1 MNKQLFRFYILLVL
15 LLSTLVNHSQ
25 IKIVSGFETEI
36 YNQFAHDIQNNTDVP
51 SIIYSTKGS
60 VDNFNR
66 LLSDSIQIA
75 FMQHDVLLYKDIE
88 IPDIKNYIKMFLP
101 LYNEEIHLITKNNSK
116 INSLSDLKGKVVG
129 IGSKGAGSNITANFI
144 KLKTEIDWIDSEIPF
159 DNSFQAILSDSIHAF
174 FFVGAAPANAL
185 KSLSK
190 ELSNIIKLI
199 PIQDKRLDEIYMK
212 KTIESG
218 TYTWIDDDVRT
229 YTVRSLLVV
238 NTKNIDESMDAD
250 IKLLYDD
257 LKGNLKG
264 IRKNKLSH
272 PKWKQVDF
280 SDRKHI
286 DWPVYKNEYVENV
299 KLVSIYLAIIAG
311 IMTFLQIYFMLN
323 KLWSRKHERV
333 VAESISISAMFISI
347 VINSLFV
354 FNNIIYGDYPQM
366 AANLMWITG
375 SVITA
380 TIGVGF
386 WVAGS
391 RRKGFL
397 VLLKQALKLE
407 REEATDLARAFF
419 KPSGAEIII
428 DILGQVAMIDDDLDK
443 REIEFIDSFAEVWG
457 LKIDWDYVQNSFG
470 SKSGVGYHD
479 LRKSMTDY
487 LETSPPEN
495 QVSQLVDVL
504 KMLVN
509 ADDQV
514 TPEEELMLD
523 ELTGIIASYLSGE
536 SDSPI
541 YKVAVVP
548 QNTEQESAI
557 ETIIKDLH
565 KTEIAGGYAYLSEPF
580 FSERYA
586 EVVCEKYRALNIFT
600 VVIKPENIQNTHQ
613 IIKLKF
619 EEKDDTMIE

>member
-1 MNKQLFRFYILLVL
+1 MRKHIFSWYILGAL
-15 LLSTLVNHSQ
+15 LLVSIKASSQ

-36 YNQFAHDIQNNTDVP
+36 YNQFAQDIKNNTDVP
-51 SIIYSTKGS
+51 MLIYSTKGS
-60 VDNFNR
+60 IDNFNR

-75 FMQHDVLLYKDIE
+75 FMQHDVLLYKSLE
-88 IPDIKNYIKMFLP
+88 FPDIKDYIKMFLP
-101 LYNEEIHLITKNNSK
+101 LYYEEIHLITKNNSK
-116 INSLSDLKGKVVG
+116 INSISDLKGKIVG
-129 IGSKGAGSNITANFI
+129 IGSKNAGSNITANFI
-144 KLKTEIDWIDSEIPF
+144 KLRTEIDWIDSEIPF
-159 DNSFQAILSDSIHAF
+159 DNSFQALLSDSIDAF

-199 PIQDKRLDEIYMK
+199 PIQDKRLDDIYTK

-218 TYTWIDDDVRT
+218 TYAWVDDDIKT

-250 IKLLYDD
+250 IKLLYND
-257 LKGNLKG
+257 LKENIKG

-272 PKWKQVDF
+272 PKWEQVDF

-286 DWPVYKNEYVENV
+286 DWPVYKKEYVSV
-299 KLVSIYLAIIAG
+299 RLVTNLLAIIAA
-311 IMTFLQIYFMLN
+311 IMTFIQIYFMLN

-354 FNNIIYGDYPQM
+354 FKNIIDGGYPQM

-375 SVITA
+375 SIMT
-380 TIGVGF
+380 TMIGVGF

-391 RRKGFL
+391 RRKGFF

-407 REEATDLARAFF
+407 REEATDLAKAFF
-419 KPSGAEIII
+419 KPSGADIII
-428 DILGQVAMIDDDLDK
+428 DILGQVAMIDDDLDPK
-443 REIEFIDSFAEVWG
+443 EIEFIETFAEVWG
-457 LKIDWDYVQNSFG
+457 IKIDWDYVRDNFG
-470 SKSGVGYHD
+470 SKNGVGFHE
-479 LRKSMTDY
+479 LRESMTDY
-487 LETSPPEN
+487 LVTSPPEN
-495 QVSQLVDVL
+495 QVSQLGDVI

-514 TPEEELMLD
+514 TREEELILD
-523 ELTGIIASYLSGE
+523 ELTGIIADYLSGE
-536 SDSPI
+536 SDSPV

-548 QNTEQESAI
+548 QNSEQETAI

-580 FSERYA
+580 YSERYA
-586 EVVCEKYRALNIFT
+586 EIVCEKYRSLNIFT
-600 VVIKPENIQNTHQ
+600 VVIQPENIQHSHE
-613 IIKLKF
+613 IINQKLKKD
-619 EEKDDTMIE
+619 EE